1 VLGAQRGLALV
12 ETLPGIDAVVVDA
25 QGALR
30 ASSGLAPAAPATTN
44 APVPHTPPRTRGNE
58 PRHPPTAPGETHAR
72 SPPAAPALA
81 WLAKAAATTLALAA
95 LTALVSCSGSGTSS
109 SGDGVIVNGEVPLA
123 YVKRSTSVR
132 LNPTSAAHRPR
143 RRPDAARKSSP
154 SATEH
159 NLTARFTQ
167 GVGDASDPEV
177 SYDGKRIVF
186 SLRCPA
192 SNTAT
197 VDGTA
202 TGEKACTGRWNLWEY
217 TVGAP
222 ARPWPAARFSG

>member
-1 VLGAQRGLALV
+1 
-12 ETLPGIDAVVVDA
+12 
-25 QGALR
+25 
-30 ASSGLAPAAPATTN
+30 
-44 APVPHTPPRTRGNE
+44 
-58 PRHPPTAPGETHAR
+58 
-72 SPPAAPALA
+72 
-81 WLAKAAATTLALAA
+81 

-109 SGDGVIVNGEVPLA
+109 SGEGVIVNGEVPLA

-132 LNPTSAAHRPR
+132 LNPVTSAGTAPGGDLMLRE
-143 RRPDAARKSSP
+143 ASSP

-186 SLRCPA
+186 SMRCPA

-217 TVGAP
+217 TVGGTGAALARGSFKRLTASTEHDDVDPVYLP
-222 ARPWPAARFSG
+222 ANRGIVFSSNRQAKSHLNQALGRSYFAADEYEREPC